1 LKTQNDK
8 FYAYLAELDGN
19 YRKLATLLTRKAAAI
34 SEGDLFELDDLMNEE
49 QAYLLITR
57 GFDQRIAGFRKDAG
71 YTGERLADI
80 IAELPAA
87 ERDRFTALHARLS
100 ASLEEVR
107 ALNEKCQNL
116 AQIKLHGVRRQL
128 EEMERSGS
136 VPRRPGVP
144 PKPSGGKPS
153 GDKPG
158 GGKLSKSI

>member
-1 LKTQNDK
+1 LKTQHDK

-19 YRKLATLLTRKAAAI
+19 YRKLAALLTRKAAAI

-57 GFDQRIAGFRKDAG
+57 GFDQKIANFRKDAG
-71 YTGERLADI
+71 YTGEKLADI
-80 IAELPAA
+80 IAELPAD
-87 ERDRFTALHARLS
+87 ERDRFHALHARLS

-116 AQIKLHGVRRQL
+116 AQIKLHGVRRQI

-136 VPRRPGVP
+136 APRRRASS
-144 PKPSGGKPS
+144 PKPGDGKPS
-153 GDKPG
+153 

>member
-8 FYAYLAELDGN
+8 FYNYLAELDTN

-34 SEGDLFELDDLMNEE
+34 SEGDLFELDDLVNEE
-49 QAYLLITR
+49 QAFLLITR
-57 GFDQRIAGFRKDAG
+57 GFDPKIAAFRKEAG
-71 YTGERLADI
+71 YTGEKLADI

-87 ERDRFTALHARLS
+87 ERDRFHALHTRLS

-107 ALNEKCQNL
+107 ALNEKCQSL

-136 VPRRPGVP
+136 SPRPRGSAP
-144 PKPSGGKPS
+144 
-153 GDKPG
+153 KPG
-158 GGKLSKSI
+158 GGKTGGSKLSKSV